1 MRRISEGVGI
11 RAASIYNH
19 FPDGKEELYQ
29 HIMSAIAGLL
39 LDRIVNRYGRDVGLS
54 AEDAIVQ
61 LGAAFW
67 DFCAEHPD
75 YATLL
80 IREMFDD
87 REPDAGALVGRA
99 PEIIEASVG
108 YIENAQANGEL
119 PEFDAE
125 AFILWSASYLLSYHG
140 APGLRTQVQRK
151 AWSQALAREHF
162 ITMLRKLLR
171 TAD

>member
-29 HIMSAIAGLL
+29 SIMSAIAELL
-39 LDRIVNRYGRDVGLS
+39 LDRIVNRYGRDVGLP

-67 DFCAEHPD
+67 DFCEEHPD

-87 REPDAGALVGRA
+87 REPDVGALVGRA
-99 PEIIEASVG
+99 PEIIEASLG
-108 YIENAQANGEL
+108 YIENAQASGEL

-151 AWSQALAREHF
+151 AWSKELAREHY
-162 ITMLRKLLR
+162 ITMLRKLLQ